1 MIIVSAGNIY
11 TIHGVVVQDTPPE
24 VIVNSWTQAGLPVK
38 EVTQEVAVNE

>member
-24 VIVNSWTQAGLPVK
+24 VIVNSWSQAGLPVK
-38 EVTQEVAVNE
+38 EEIQEEVVNE